1 MAHVSFMV
9 IADGEDKV
17 TVKAHCSLSLSLFL
31 CLFSFCIEC
40 GQTHARITAVYDK
53 TGMDEQ
59 HSYFILGKS
68 IFKDSLQIL
77 LILGCKSE
85 ADCVDNVLQ

>member
-17 TVKAHCSLSLSLFL
+17 TVKAHCSLSLSLF
-31 CLFSFCIEC
+31 FSVFSHSVEC

-53 TGMDEQ
+53 TGMDKQ
-59 HSYFILGKS
+59 HFHSIIGKS
-68 IFKDSLQIL
+68 IFQDSLQIL

-85 ADCVDNVLQ
+85 A